1 MSVRSRAQ
9 HDDNGP
15 DIKPMHDMDAGTL
28 SYCEE
33 LYAWGHEFDSTGRS
47 RPPVHVLNGKI
58 NLKNK
63 LTGEYVDPRT
73 GGRVQY
79 MMYNIP
85 RLASPGLRG
94 YMEDLKEKYEASYPN
109 KRSRSD
115 VDDSHDSISF
125 NKQARI
131 MELRKLIE
139 ENERNIIK
147 WKAELASLGA
157 AHT

>member
-63 LTGEYVDPRT
+63 LTGEYVDRST
-73 GGRVQY
+73 GIRVQY

-85 RLASPGLRG
+85 PLASPGLKG

-115 VDDSHDSISF
+115 VDYPHDSF
-125 NKQARI
+125 YFKKQARI

-139 ENERNIIK
+139 ENEKNIIK
-147 WKAELASLGA
+147 WKAELTSLGA

>member
-15 DIKPMHDMDAGTL
+15 DIKPMHDMDPGTL
-28 SYCEE
+28 SHCEK
-33 LYAWGHEFDSTGRS
+33 LYAWGHEFDTTGWSRS
-47 RPPVHVLNGKI
+47 PVHVANGKI

-85 RLASPGLRG
+85 RLASPGLKG
-94 YMEDLKEKYEASYPN
+94 YMEYLKEKYEASYPK

-115 VDDSHDSISF
+115 VDDPHDSIYLK
-125 NKQARI
+125 KQTRI

-139 ENERNIIK
+139 ENEKNIIK